1 MSKVLGYADL
11 KQMALPVGIDVAVL
25 EKITNTQNLN
35 FNQVYDMIAV
45 AISDANSEM
54 LTDPVLGGLWFADTE
69 ASVTMRNGSS
79 TGGMEKRTEYGRPDP
94 KRGEVVGHHIP
105 IATFDESTGFTY
117 DSLRA
122 AREDQIMASINIL
135 ADDLIDNFE
144 KELLTR
150 FFSSAAN
157 AIGTASTG
165 FDMPFADGVTTYVE
179 FVPPPYKGHTF
190 ASSHVHFARA
200 AVDAQAAQL
209 EAGAKHLWEHGI
221 RAPFTA
227 MVPYADVDTWTAI
240 TGFIKP
246 NRGVEYVSIASGAP
260 YAVASLQDE
269 RMIGMYE
276 TTVGLVTI
284 WASPRIPTGYMG
296 MYRSFGTDNPRNP
309 LQVRYAP
316 DHGLGGLL
324 MPSNTFQKYPL
335 EEAYLLHEFG
345 VGVRNRLNG
354 YCVYFAA
361 SGDYT
366 DPTIT

>member
-11 KQMALPVGIDVAVL
+11 KQMALPTGIDLATL
-25 EKITNTQNLN
+25 DKITNTAKLN
-35 FNQVYDMIAV
+35 FAEVYNMIAV
-45 AISDANSEM
+45 ALSDANAAM
-54 LTDPVLGGLWFADTE
+54 VGDPILGGLFYADTE
-69 ASVTMRNGSS
+69 PTVTMRNGSS
-79 TGGMEKRTEYGRPDP
+79 TPGMEKRTEYGRPDP

-122 AREDQIMASINIL
+122 AREDQIMASIDIL
-135 ADDLIDNFE
+135 ADDMIDNFE
-144 KELLTR
+144 KQLLTR

-157 AIGTASTG
+157 AIGTTG
-165 FDMPFADGVTTYVE
+165 YDMPFADGVTTYVS
-179 FVPPPYKGHTF
+179 FTPPPYKGHTF
-190 ASSHVHFARA
+190 ASSHVHFTRA
-200 AVDAQAAQL
+200 ATDQHAAQL
-209 EAGAKHLWEHGI
+209 EAGAKHLWEHG
-221 RAPFTA
+221 RRGPYMA
-227 MVPYADVDTWTAI
+227 MVSFADVATWTAI

-246 NRGVEYVSIASGAP
+246 NRGVEYVNVGSGAP
-260 YAVASLQDE
+260 YAVASMQDE

-276 TTVGLVTI
+276 TSVGLVTI

-296 MYRSFGTDNPRNP
+296 LYRSYGTDNVRNP

-324 MPSNTFQKYPL
+324 MPSNTFQRYPL

-345 VGVRNRLNG
+345 VGVRDRLGG

-361 SGDYT
+361 AGSYT